1 MPLLAAWAITVHK
14 SQGMTLDR
22 VIVDLWNS
30 FEREMVYVA
39 LSRARGLDGLKVVRL
54 ARVMERGVNEEV
66 RGFLSEHGMGD
77 YR

>member
-66 RGFLSEHGMGD
+66 KGFLSEHGMGD